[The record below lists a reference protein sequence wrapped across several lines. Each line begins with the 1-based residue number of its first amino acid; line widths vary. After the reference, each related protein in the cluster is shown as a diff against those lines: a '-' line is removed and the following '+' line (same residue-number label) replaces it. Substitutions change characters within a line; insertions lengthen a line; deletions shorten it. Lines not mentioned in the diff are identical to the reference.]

1 MTETFT
7 IAALQTGE
15 YLVRGIRQGR
25 TPVAVAAARVEAGEI
40 TSRFFSLCRP
50 NDRSRKKT
58 SVNIGPEVFS
68 DVPAEFDG
76 LMASAPY
83 LEDVADRLRA
93 FTGNRPLITYTAG
106 LNAQD
111 HRLGFSHDWDLN
123 IYGCWWNKLR
133 NEPFHN
139 FMLEVQKFAGSL
151 GLTSQ
156 ARLLKLAELVG
167 LPQPERISSLAEEAD
182 LLARIWMRRN
192 DCQRALCAE
201 IGRPSPD
208 EFKAA
213 LSRVKLADLN
223 LQRSS
228 QIPLGA
234 GYHEREIVKSLGAKW
249 SSAQGYWYITIRD
262 NPEDF
267 AMWLSDDDLER
278 LRELQRRID
287 DHLHPIDAGV

>member
-15 YLVRGIRQGR
+15 YLIRGIRQGR
-25 TPVAVAAARVEAGEI
+25 TPVAVAAARVDAGEI

-58 SVNIGPEVFS
+58 FVNIGPEVFS
-68 DVPAEFDG
+68 DVPAGFDA

-93 FTGNRPLITYTAG
+93 FAGNRPLITYTAG

-111 HRLGFSHDWDLN
+111 HRLGFSHDWDSN

-151 GLTSQ
+151 GLTPQ
-156 ARLLKLAELVG
+156 ARLLRLAELVG
-167 LPQPERISSLAEEAD
+167 RRSPARISTLAEEAD
-182 LLARIWMRRN
+182 LLARIWMRR
-192 DCQRALCAE
+192 DECLRALCAE

-213 LSRVKLADLN
+213 LSRVKLSDLN
-223 LQRSS
+223 LQRTS
-228 QIPLGA
+228 QIPLAA
-234 GYHEREIVKSLGAKW
+234 GYHEREVVKSLGAKW
-249 SSAQGYWYITIRD
+249 SPAQGFWYISIRD

-287 DHLHPIDAGV
+287 DRLHPINAGL

>member
-7 IAALQTGE
+7 IAALHSGD
-15 YLVRGIRQGR
+15 YLVHGIRQGR

-50 NDRSRKKT
+50 NDQSRKNA
-58 SVNIGPEVFS
+58 SVKIDPEDFS
-68 DVPAEFDG
+68 DVPVEFDG
-76 LMASAPY
+76 LMASAPHVG
-83 LEDVADRLRA
+83 DVVDRLRA
-93 FTGNRPLITYTAG
+93 FSGNSPLITYSDG
-106 LNAQD
+106 LYERGG
-111 HRLGFSHDWDLN
+111 RLGFSQDCNWS
-123 IYGCWWNKLR
+123 IYRGWWYQLMDEQFR
-133 NEPFHN
+133 N

-156 ARLLKLAELVG
+156 ARLQRLAELVG

-182 LLARIWMRRN
+182 LLARIWMRRT
-192 DCQRALCAE
+192 DCLRALYAE

-213 LSRVKLADLN
+213 LSGVKLSDLN
-223 LQRSS
+223 LQRRSH
-228 QIPLGA
+228 IPLGA
-234 GYHEREIVKSLGAKW
+234 GYHEREIVKSLGAIW
-249 SSAQGYWYITIRD
+249 SPEKGYWYITILD

-287 DHLHPIDAGV
+287 DHLHPIGAGV